1 MENPKVKRNASLTES
16 KRDIRGRMVRGK
28 FAERLMNA
36 SSLIVLDPEVQERF
50 PNSQAVN
57 DALRGLIEL
66 ARATGLSQKPVPKIR
81 KRHGH

>member
-66 ARATGLSQKPVPKIR
+66 ARATGLSQKPARKIR

>member
-1 MENPKVKRNASLTES
+1 
-16 KRDIRGRMVRGK
+16 MVRGK

-66 ARATGLSQKPVPKIR
+66 ARATGLSQKPERKIR